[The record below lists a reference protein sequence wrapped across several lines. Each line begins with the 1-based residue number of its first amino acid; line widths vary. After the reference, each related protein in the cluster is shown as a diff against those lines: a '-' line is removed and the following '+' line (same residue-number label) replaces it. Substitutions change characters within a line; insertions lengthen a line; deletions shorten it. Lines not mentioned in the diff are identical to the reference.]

1 MFGTGPS
8 DRQLALPTAAWRVGG
23 GVVRYHGNPNDVH
36 LHSAAHLLAQK
47 DGGQSGG
54 AGSILFLLPLLAIFY
69 FLIMRPQ
76 QKRVKE
82 QRALLSAVK
91 QGDRVV
97 AAGGIVGTVRRVE
110 DDTLSLQVADNV
122 VIKVD
127 KGSVSKRLSE

>member
-1 MFGTGPS
+1 MDLQLLPAAL
-8 DRQLALPTAAWRVGG
+8 QLAQQGG
-23 GVVRYHGNPNDVH
+23 G
-36 LHSAAHLLAQK
+36 S
-47 DGGQSGG
+47 SGG
-54 AGSILFLLPLLAIFY
+54 AGSILFLLPLIAIFY

-110 DDTLSLQVADNV
+110 DDMLSLQVADNV

>member
-1 MFGTGPS
+1 MAAS
-8 DRQLALPTAAWRVGG
+8 MDVQLLSAALQLAQG
-23 GVVRYHGNPNDVH
+23 
-36 LHSAAHLLAQK
+36 S
-47 DGGQSGG
+47 GGQSSG

-91 QGDRVV
+91 QGDRIV

-110 DDTLSLQVADNV
+110 DDMLSLQVADNV

-127 KGSVSKRLSE
+127 KGSVTKRLSE

>member
-1 MFGTGPS
+1 MERTVNLLVEAAPGRPPTSGTMAAS
-8 DRQLALPTAAWRVGG
+8 MDVQLLSAALQLAQG
-23 GVVRYHGNPNDVH
+23 
-36 LHSAAHLLAQK
+36 S
-47 DGGQSGG
+47 GGQSSG

-110 DDTLSLQVADNV
+110 DDLLSLQVADNV

>member
-1 MFGTGPS
+1 MAASMDVQLLSATL
-8 DRQLALPTAAWRVGG
+8 QLAQQGG
-23 GVVRYHGNPNDVH
+23 GG
-36 LHSAAHLLAQK
+36 
-47 DGGQSGG
+47 GG

-69 FLIMRPQ
+69 FLMLRPQ

-110 DDTLSLQVADNV
+110 DDLLSLQVADNV